1 MKINATTAI
10 LFGVGGLALLAMLG
24 RQQRYQDPSPTN
36 FQNFPA
42 PPPSTANQGQWQAWV
57 ALALNTFGEVAAL
70 WEPGGP
76 FYNVT
81 DTWEFEQAMAQLS
94 TNGWNP

>member
-24 RQQRYQDPSPTN
+24 RQQRYQDPTPTN

-57 ALALNTFGEVAAL
+57 SLALNTFGQVANL

-76 FYNVT
+76 FYNVAET
-81 DTWEFEQAMAQLS
+81 DEFNLALDQLS
-94 TNGWNP
+94 YYGWNP